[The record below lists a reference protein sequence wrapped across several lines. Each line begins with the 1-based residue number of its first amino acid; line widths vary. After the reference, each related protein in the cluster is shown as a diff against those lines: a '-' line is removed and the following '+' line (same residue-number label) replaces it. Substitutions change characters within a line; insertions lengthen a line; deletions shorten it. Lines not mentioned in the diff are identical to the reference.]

1 MKLTKGKIAK
11 LYNKRK
17 QTLKKKG
24 KPKRS
29 AGKSK
34 TFRQN
39 RKVNLSRQSLRRFSY
54 LGGQLPVNR
63 VLPITDAGL
72 SAAQQGLSNV
82 DQIVSEVPPV
92 GPVGEAR
99 LGLTA
104 AEMGMSGI
112 QKGVEA
118 AESVVN
124 PTDELPES
132 TVVSELPEPTVVSE
146 LPEQV
151 ASTDEEL
158 AEQVAPIVV
167 NTETAEPVVTPEVT
181 EQVVTPEVTEQ
192 VVTPELS
199 EPVITPEVTEPV
211 VTPEV
216 TEQVVTP
223 EVTEQVV
230 TPEVTE
236 QVVTPELSEP
246 VITPEVTEPVVTP
259 EVAIEEIAPADEQ
272 NSKLNDA
279 VKTIVTEITKQ
290 VEENLTARAAQQ
302 DGEDDGFKAFTG
314 AVDKMTSDAV
324 APESGG
330 KRRRNT
336 RRFKLVKN
344 KTKRAAA

>member
-11 LYNKRK
+11 LYNKKK

-24 KPKRS
+24 KPKRG

-63 VLPITDAGL
+63 VLPVTDAGL

-82 DQIVSEVPPV
+82 DQIVSNVPPV
-92 GPVGEAR
+92 GPVGEAKI
-99 LGLTA
+99 GLTA

-112 QKGVEA
+112 QNGVEA

-124 PTDELPES
+124 PTDELSEPMDE
-132 TVVSELPEPTVVSE
+132 SELPEP
-146 LPEQV
+146 V
-151 ASTDEEL
+151 ASTDEEV

-167 NTETAEPVVTPEVT
+167 NTESA
-181 EQVVTPEVTEQ
+181 
-192 VVTPELS
+192 
-199 EPVITPEVTEPV
+199 EPV

-230 TPEVTE
+230 TPEVT
-236 QVVTPELSEP
+236 VTPELSEP
-246 VITPEVTEPVVTP
+246 VITPEVTEPVVSP
-259 EVAIEEIAPADEQ
+259 EVAVEEIAPVEEQ
-272 NSKLNDA
+272 NSKLNEA
-279 VKTIVTEITKQ
+279 VKTIVDEITKQ
-290 VEENLTARAAQQ
+290 VEENITTRAAQ
-302 DGEDDGFKAFTG
+302 EDDGFKAFTG
-314 AVDKMTSDAV
+314 AVDKMTSDTV